1 MSSAAFNSLPES
13 LSLPFFLLANVCVCV
28 IELRLPI
35 GASGT
40 AVCWI
45 YQWHRI
51 WSANINR
58 TCIFANSAQCLQGNF
73 GMTCNRSVPTAHCPP
88 QKNFI
93 RFWCYVARNVDSQ
106 RFCCKNSTTAF
117 NSIFF
122 FLFLP
127 QLRLKHSVFTGK
139 IWQNTPS
146 PGISIR
152 FAFLF
157 TSFCFVFKHRA
168 TPSSRPVSLR
178 SFYFVCPTQFHC
190 CAVFAQPH

>member
-1 MSSAAFNSLPES
+1 MKRLHKWTALRFSISIFTSFVIIRFVFMSSAAFNSLPES

-122 FLFLP
+122 FFFS
-127 QLRLKHSVFTGK
+127 H
-139 IWQNTPS
+139 N
-146 PGISIR
+146 
-152 FAFLF
+152 
-157 TSFCFVFKHRA
+157 
-168 TPSSRPVSLR
+168 
-178 SFYFVCPTQFHC
+178 YD
-190 CAVFAQPH
+190 